1 MDKIEKFLKGFL
13 IGGIIGA
20 VLGMIFAPMPG
31 NETCTRIKQNFSVVR
46 DEVKKAATERS
57 EELKKELETLQKK
70 GETN

>member
-1 MDKIEKFLKGFL
+1 MDKVEKFLKGFL
-13 IGGIIGA
+13 IGGIVGA

-31 NETCTRIKQNFSVVR
+31 TETCARVKQNFSFIR

-70 GETN
+70 GESS